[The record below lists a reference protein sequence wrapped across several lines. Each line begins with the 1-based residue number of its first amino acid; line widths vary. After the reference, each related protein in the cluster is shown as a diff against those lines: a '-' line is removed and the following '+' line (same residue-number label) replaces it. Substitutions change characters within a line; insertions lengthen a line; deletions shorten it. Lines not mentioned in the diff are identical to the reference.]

1 MLPAPDAP
9 STPTMP
15 APTQHTATVPPQLEA
30 PVAAARGLRGS
41 FVGALRIRNYRLF
54 VASQVV
60 ANTGLWMQRVA
71 QDWLVLQLT
80 GSVAAVGMTVALQF
94 TPMLMFGLFGGVV
107 ADRYPKRNLLIASQT
122 TASLLAGL
130 LAALTLSGSVA
141 VWHVYVIA
149 IALGFVTVI
158 DNPARQVFVNEMVGP
173 QHLRSAISVNSSI
186 FQLGGLVGPAL
197 SGLLIHAVGEG
208 WSFGINGLACGYVVL
223 TLVRMRPAELHASPV
238 VARAKGQ
245 LREGLR
251 YVVSEPAILWTVVLV
266 AFVAVFG
273 MNMPVLLAAFANNVF
288 HLGAGGY
295 GLFNSLV
302 AAGALVGAL
311 ASTRRTSVRLR
322 ILTATAAI
330 YGVLQ
335 ATASLAPSL
344 LLYGIALVGIGGA
357 TLAFLTGANSLVQ
370 TTAGIELR
378 GRVMSLYMLV
388 LLGGQAIGAVI
399 MGRVTEAFGPRIA
412 MLISGSTPAVA
423 TIAIALL
430 LARAGQL
437 TLTVDWHRRAPGGH
451 LRVVP
456 RTTG

>member
-9 STPTMP
+9 STPTIP
-15 APTQHTATVPPQLEA
+15 SPTQHTATVPPQLEA

-122 TASLLAGL
+122 TAGLLAGL

-223 TLVRMRPAELHASPV
+223 TLVRMRPAELHVSPV

-399 MGRVTEAFGPRIA
+399 MGRVTETFGPRIA

-456 RTTG
+456 RTAG